1 MIGLCLGLAGTVWAQ
16 VPTPAFTLAW
26 THTIEKVRWEEDYRV
41 TPAGLVLG
49 EARVKG
55 SGAGMEI
62 PDGAQLREGSWH
74 YQRQLPPLQPLRLG
88 RTPEAGDYQL
98 CFNQHCHWISTWLGP
113 PQASQPALELWSCEL
128 ATYGAQPSA
137 FQIAIKPGTD
147 PSSLVADWPGY

>member
-1 MIGLCLGLAGTVWAQ
+1 MIGLCLGLAGAVWAE

-26 THTIEKVRWEEDYRV
+26 MHTIEKIRWEEDYRV
-41 TPAGLVLG
+41 TPEGLLLG

-62 PDGAQLREGSWH
+62 PDGAELREGSWH

-98 CFNQHCHWISTWLGP
+98 CFNQRCHLLSAWLGP
-113 PQASQPALELWSCEL
+113 PQATQPALELWSCEL
-128 ATYGAQPSA
+128 SSPAAA
-137 FQIAIKPGTD
+137 APGQD
-147 PSSLVADWPGY
+147 AG